1 MIEQQH
7 ILQEYSDLNED
18 EPNIIRGATNADL
31 DEIQRALSLNP
42 DCINEVDKNIG
53 VTALHIAAF
62 DGNYDIVDYLCEQPG
77 IDIGIFDK
85 FGRSPYWAAHIIGR
99 DDIVERIMRDTNAR
113 LKIMLENDDDYDNDD
128 NVTPFRPKPPSP

>member
-1 MIEQQH
+1 MIEEQH
-7 ILQEYSDLNED
+7 VLQEYSDLNED

-42 DCINEVDKNIG
+42 DCINEVDNNIG

-62 DGNYDIVDYLCEQPG
+62 DGNYDIVDFLCDQPG
-77 IDIGIFDK
+77 IDIAVFDK
-85 FGRSPYWAAHIIGR
+85 FGRTAYWAAHIIGR

-113 LKIMLENDDDYDNDD
+113 LKIMLEHDEDD